1 MPNTAAAISPELLDR
16 YDRPVPRYTSY
27 PPITAWS
34 AHFGEAEYREAL
46 AELAGSP
53 DDPVA
58 LYLHLPFC
66 VARCWY
72 CGCNATVTRR
82 EDVQEAY
89 VGRLI
94 GEMGMVCD
102 ALGTRRRV
110 TGLHWGGGTPNFLGP
125 AATDRLMAALQE
137 RFELAPGAPMALE
150 IDPRVASVE
159 QLGRLR
165 ALGFNRLS
173 IGVQDFDPGVQ
184 RAIGRVQSEA
194 AIADL
199 REAART
205 LGFGS
210 TNFDLVYGL
219 PAQTKASFGRTLE
232 RVVDLAPDRVA
243 CFGYA
248 HVPWARPNQRRI
260 DSAALPGG
268 PMRFALF
275 RLAVETLTG
284 AGYRWIGLDHFA
296 RAGDELSLA
305 LDDGRLRRTFM
316 GYVPDA
322 APHLLAFGTS
332 AIGEVAGRF
341 AQNDAHLGRY
351 QRGIDARAL
360 PIVRGHVLSPQDRL
374 RRAAIEWLLCT
385 LELPYDYLARIGGDE
400 HPLERFRPF
409 ADDGLVEFGADRLLV
424 TAAGRFFLR
433 NLALELD
440 AYSAGASPGRFS
452 RAV

>member
-1 MPNTAAAISPELLDR
+1 MPETATISPELLDR
-16 YDRPVPRYTSY
+16 YDRPLPRYTSY
-27 PPITAWS
+27 PPIPSWTAE
-34 AHFGEAEYREAL
+34 FGESGYREAL
-46 AELAGSP
+46 ADLAGSP
-53 DDPVA
+53 GDPVA

-82 EDVQEAY
+82 DEVQEAY

-94 GEMGMVCD
+94 REMGMIHD
-102 ALGTRRRV
+102 TLGARRRA

-125 AATDRLMAALQE
+125 SAAERLMGALHQ
-137 RFELAPGAPMALE
+137 RFRLAPGTAVGIE

-165 ALGFNRLS
+165 ALGFDRLS
-173 IGVQDFDPGVQ
+173 IGIQDFDPGVQ
-184 RAIGRVQSEA
+184 RAIGRIQSEA
-194 AIADL
+194 VVAEL
-199 REAART
+199 REAARC

-219 PAQTKASFGRTLE
+219 PAQTEASFARTLK
-232 RVVDLAPDRVA
+232 RVVELAPERIA

-260 DSAALPGG
+260 DPAALPGRHL
-268 PMRFALF
+268 RFALF

-296 RAGDELSLA
+296 RGDDELSLA
-305 LDDGRLRRTFM
+305 LDQGRLHRTFM
-316 GYVPDA
+316 GYVSEP

-332 AIGEVAGRF
+332 GIGEVGGRF
-341 AQNDAHLGRY
+341 LQNDPHLGGY
-351 QRGIDARAL
+351 QWAIDAGSL
-360 PIVRGHVLSPQDRL
+360 PIVRGHVLSPEDRG
-374 RRAAIEWLLCT
+374 RRAAIERILCT
-385 LELPYDYLARIGGDE
+385 LELPYSLLAALDGADDPVG
-400 HPLERFRPF
+400 RFQPF
-409 ADDGLVEFGADRLLV
+409 ADDGLVRFEADRLVV

-433 NLALELD
+433 NLAAALD
-440 AYSAGASPGRFS
+440 AYADGAAPARLSTGI
-452 RAV
+452 